1 MRSVS
6 SQRDALLWTC
16 KGSSLRKQ
24 KSAALSFLVYFSGHG
39 VAADGDL
46 MLILDDTDR
55 SKPLTTGFYGRY
67 LMTAMN
73 SCHAKRKILILDCC
87 NAGTFTTLIGLKAS
101 EEPPITE
108 LGINPQQSTQ

>member
-1 MRSVS
+1 
-6 SQRDALLWTC
+6 
-16 KGSSLRKQ
+16 
-24 KSAALSFLVYFSGHG
+24 
-39 VAADGDL
+39 

-108 LGINPQQSTQ
+108 LGINPQQFYAIMSSRHLTPSLELPKL